1 MIATMREQYCKAHIF
16 SYFANERVM
25 DDGLAQDQKFVKA
38 LCKWANKAPST
49 LAREM
54 GLAATT
60 NTRPF
65 RGTATTRISAPTF
78 DKLRLRYPDFP
89 GWNNEEPDLPA
100 AQADRSYL
108 PVEVLP
114 SFAGMGGGGTGEG
127 DRETEIGR
135 ASCRERVCQYV

>member
-1 MIATMREQYCKAHIF
+1 M
-16 SYFANERVM
+16 
-25 DDGLAQDQKFVKA
+25 
-38 LCKWANKAPST
+38 W
-49 LAREM
+49 
-54 GLAATT
+54 LAATT
-60 NTRPF
+60 ITRPF

-127 DRETEIGR
+127 DRETALISRSEERRGGKEGV
-135 ASCRERVCQYV
+135 STCRSRWSPYH

>member
-1 MIATMREQYCKAHIF
+1 MIATLQEQYCKAHIC
-16 SYFANERVM
+16 SDFANERFM

-38 LCKWANKAPST
+38 LCQWANKAPST

-60 NTRPF
+60 ITRPF

-100 AQADRSYL
+100 AQRSEEHTSELQSLMRLSYAVFCL
-108 PVEVLP
+108 RKQKDTRQHL
-114 SFAGMGGGGTGEG
+114 
-127 DRETEIGR
+127 
-135 ASCRERVCQYV
+135 

>member
-1 MIATMREQYCKAHIF
+1 MLRRPPRSTRTDTLFPYTTLF
-16 SYFANERVM
+16 RS
-25 DDGLAQDQKFVKA
+25 LAQDQKFVKA
-38 LCKWANKAPST
+38 LCQWANKAPST

-60 NTRPF
+60 ITRPF

-108 PVEVLP
+108 PVE
-114 SFAGMGGGGTGEG
+114 
-127 DRETEIGR
+127 EIGR
-135 ASCRERVCQYV
+135 AHV

>member
-1 MIATMREQYCKAHIF
+1 MRISDWSSDVC
-16 SYFANERVM
+16 SS
-25 DDGLAQDQKFVKA
+25 DL
-38 LCKWANKAPST
+38 APST

-60 NTRPF
+60 ITRPF

-100 AQADRSYL
+100 SQADRSYL

-114 SFAGMGGGGTGEG
+114 SFAGMGGGGTGEISAERRVG
-127 DRETEIGR
+127 QECV
-135 ASCRERVCQYV
+135 SKCRSRWSRIY